1 MIMMGA
7 HPWSLDGTDTNPGV
21 HIYAGDGSSSSVAT
35 RGVDFDISTFLRN
48 KKMQIARIEF
58 CKKNRIAVK
67 FCRLRQFKK
76 LKKTQF
82 AIANCASQ
90 STEIE
95 KKRNR
100 AIRNCELRQPVDRFR
115 KKMKERNPQ
124 LQIAP
129 ASRPSSKKNEIT
141 QFAIADCASQV
152 TRLRS
157 GLK

>member
-1 MIMMGA
+1 
-7 HPWSLDGTDTNPGV
+7 
-21 HIYAGDGSSSSVAT
+21 
-35 RGVDFDISTFLRN
+35 
-48 KKMQIARIEF
+48 MQIARIEF

-100 AIRNCELRQPVDRFR
+100 AIRNCELRQPIDRFR

-129 ASRPSSKKNEIT
+129 ASRPNSKKNEIT
-141 QFAIADCASQV
+141 QFAIADFANQV
-152 TRLRS
+152 TEFEKKRNHAIRNCGLRQPS
-157 GLK
+157 DPVKVRIKIEALVIKP